1 MNLPA
6 TIATSKIPF
15 WLLSL
20 GFVIVAAT
28 AVFIVI
34 RKNQSLGSFPEN
46 QIRDMQKPFD
56 VTIRAITGGIIYDDA
71 MQPVF
76 RSRPYQILGRLYET
90 IIKADNTH
98 LHRFLGAEGKYY
110 YVDGST
116 TKLLAA

>member
-6 TIATSKIPF
+6 TIATSKIPY
-15 WLLSL
+15 WLLGL

-34 RKNQSLGSFPEN
+34 RKSQNMGSIPEKR
-46 QIRDMQKPFD
+46 IKEIQKPFD
-56 VTIRAITGGIIYDDA
+56 VTIRAITGGVIYDDF
-71 MQPVF
+71 MKPVY

-90 IIKADNTH
+90 IIKADNSQ
-98 LHRFLGAEGKYY
+98 LHRFLGAGGKYY

-116 TKLLAA
+116 TKLMAA